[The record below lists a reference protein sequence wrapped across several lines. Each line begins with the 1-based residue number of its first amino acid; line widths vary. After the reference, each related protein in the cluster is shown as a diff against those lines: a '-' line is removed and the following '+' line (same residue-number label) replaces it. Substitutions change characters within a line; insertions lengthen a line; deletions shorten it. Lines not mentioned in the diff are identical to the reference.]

1 MFAELTTTVSEH
13 LRNVCVIDK
22 SCTAPLIAVV
32 RHDGLDVGAVFLSPA
47 NDGEILGM
55 GVLPSY
61 RRRGIARVLWQ
72 FVARQANVH
81 PRDVVAEPVTS
92 DGRALCAT
100 MWSE

>member
-1 MFAELTTTVSEH
+1 MFAEFTGTISEN
-13 LRNVCVIDK
+13 LRDVCVVDQ
-22 SCTAPLIAVV
+22 SCNAPLVAVV
-32 RHDGLDVGAVFLSPA
+32 RHGDIDVGAVFFSPA

-72 FVARQANVH
+72 FVARQANIH
-81 PRDVVAEPVTS
+81 PRDVVAEPVTLE
-92 DGRALCAT
+92 GHALCAA

>member
-47 NDGEILGM
+47 NDGEMHACCGNL
-55 GVLPSY
+55 LRDKPTFT
-61 RRRGIARVLWQ
+61 RV
-72 FVARQANVH
+72 
-81 PRDVVAEPVTS
+81 T
-92 DGRALCAT
+92 
-100 MWSE
+100 